1 MANKKS
7 KKQEVDTQAVR
18 TAANKSRRQ
27 ARNDRR
33 MAKMVERTQ
42 GLIGQHVQ
50 FRAQGRR
57 HPLVGT
63 VTDVLRNGDEGYPEP
78 WSRSNTSGS
87 KRKYG
92 AFIKIRT
99 PEGSRTVSRHRVK
112 LVKKEK

>member
-7 KKQEVDTQAVR
+7 NKKQEVDTKAVR
-18 TAANKSRRQ
+18 SAANKARRK
-27 ARNDRR
+27 ARNDIR
-33 MAKMVERTQ
+33 MAKMVARTQ
-42 GLIGQHVQ
+42 SLIGQHVQ
-50 FRAQGRR
+50 FRMAGRR

-63 VTDVLRNGDEGYPEP
+63 VTDVLRKGDAGYPEDA
-78 WSRSNTSGS
+78 

-112 LVKKEK
+112 LVKKAK